1 MDRRDFLLAAGGAT
15 TGELLG
21 LAPDAARKP
30 EAEALLLAATEGGKV
45 DKKSARPSLEHS
57 LAAYA
62 VGVRYADLPRE
73 IVAAT
78 KRLLLDTLACAFGAV
93 GAQPAKIA
101 EATFRKA
108 YGGGTAASVIGGGMI
123 STEGAALVNG
133 VLVRYL
139 DFNDTYVG
147 SEPLHPGEIV
157 PLALACCEEA
167 GGSGRALVEALVVGY
182 EGETRIN
189 DAFTFLDRGFH
200 PLSAAG
206 FVAPM
211 VAGKAWQLPP
221 GQIAQ
226 AIGISG
232 TRELTMFVVN
242 SGEISMMKALG
253 HAYTCMDAVFST
265 RLAQA
270 GFTGPSGTIEWL
282 TTRVGPK
289 HADVRINLDPG
300 AYRLTRVFLKRFP
313 LQFEMQ
319 AAVEAC
325 VNLHPAV
332 RGGTDGIREVVIET
346 YPRIRERTA
355 GPEKYQP
362 TTRESADHS
371 LPICTAM
378 ALLDGDVNT
387 SQFDRNRWRDRDVMA
402 VAAKTTVKVGE
413 SLVARM
419 PKGRG
424 AAVEVRLGDGRVLK
438 EAIDIPEGDVERPL
452 SRAALERKFRQ
463 LAVPLLGEAGATQVI
478 ALVDNLENVEDVR
491 AFTKALRDM
500 RPKNP
505 RHSREACPRESG
517 ERNSMFCGATA

>member
-1 MDRRDFLLAAGGAT
+1 MDRRDFLLTASGA

-21 LAPDAARKP
+21 RVPGARQP
-30 EAEALLLAATEGGKV
+30 ETEALLLAATEGGKV
-45 DKKSARPSLEHS
+45 ESKPARPGLEHS

-62 VGVRYADLPRE
+62 LGVRYADLPRE

-78 KRLLLDTLACAFGAV
+78 KRLLLDALGCAFGAV

-108 YGGGTAASVIGGGMI
+108 FGGATSASIIGGGMI

-147 SEPLHPGEIV
+147 REPLHPSEIV
-157 PLALACCEEA
+157 PLALACCEET
-167 GGSGRALVEALVVGY
+167 GSSGRALLEALVVGY

-211 VAGKAWQLPP
+211 VAGKAWGMPTA
-221 GQIAQ
+221 QIAQ

-270 GFTGPSGTIEWL
+270 GFTGPTGTIEWL

-289 HADVRINLDPG
+289 MADVRINLDPG
-300 AYRLTRVFLKRFP
+300 AYRLTQVFLKRFP

-325 VNLHPAV
+325 VNLHAAV
-332 RGGTDGIREVVIET
+332 RGAVDQIREVVIET

-362 TTRESADHS
+362 ATRESADHS

-378 ALLDGDVNT
+378 ALLDGDVNE
-387 SQFDRNRWRDRDVMA
+387 SQFDRDRWRERDVMA
-402 VAAKTTVKVGE
+402 LAARTTVKVGE
-413 SLVARM
+413 ALVARM

-424 AAVEVRLGDGRVLK
+424 AVVEVRLADGRVLK
-438 EAIDIPEGDVERPL
+438 EAIDIPEGDVARPL
-452 SRAALERKFRQ
+452 SRVGLERKFRQ
-463 LAVPLLGEAGATQVI
+463 LAEPVLGAARATQVI
-478 ALVDNLENVEDVR
+478 ALVDNLENVENVR
-491 AFTKALRDM
+491 TFTQALRG
-500 RPKNP
+500 RV
-505 RHSREACPRESG
+505 
-517 ERNSMFCGATA
+517 